1 MSCWPAGASR
11 APEASCPAPPP
22 AGPAWLL
29 PLAAAAELAG
39 SAAMAGEAT
48 EPLAAWPLR
57 APGADEADEEALPPE
72 QPASAAIEISASPA
86 GSATSSSRRR
96 RGAATAAVRVFRMLL
111 GRRPAPDRLRRQI
124 TIRDTWPRRPC

>member
-11 APEASCPAPPP
+11 APEASCPAPADP
-22 AGPAWLL
+22 AALL
-29 PLAAAAELAG
+29 EPDAALAAPAT
-39 SAAMAGEAT
+39 AGEAMA
-48 EPLAAWPLR
+48 PLAAWASG
-57 APGADEADEEALPPE
+57 APSAGADAADEEALPPE